1 MPKFLLP
8 LTDHFPGRVTY
19 RGNGYF
25 KTIKDKFEELGLIER
40 VKESPFKQF
49 FMAEKLDFSASLM
62 HQLMLRKIQCFK
74 EDELHLH
81 LGSRPCR
88 FGRSEF
94 ALVTKV
100 ELQFRAI

>member
-25 KTIKDKFEELGLIER
+25 KITKDKFEELGLIER

-49 FMAEKLDFSASLM
+49 FMAEKLDFSASINVA
-62 HQLMLRKIQCFK
+62 Q
-74 EDELHLH
+74 D
-81 LGSRPCR
+81 P
-88 FGRSEF
+88 
-94 ALVTKV
+94 V
-100 ELQFRAI
+100 LQRG